1 MLLHGNTVQCV
12 MHMFIFV
19 SLSFISGPVTSKH
32 LFLIKWKDEQ
42 EKTQRFHLLQNIS
55 HKWRTIGE
63 LLDLSSRLESLA
75 MEHREKPEDC
85 CQAVMRLWLANP
97 PDEYPSTWPGLI
109 ELLEDSQLSQI
120 ASQLRNVLH
129 KANL

>member
-1 MLLHGNTVQCV
+1 MLLENTVQCV
-12 MHMFIFV
+12 MHMLTFV

-32 LFLIKWKDEQ
+32 LFLIKWKDEH

-55 HKWRTIGE
+55 HKWRTIGK
-63 LLDLSSRLESLA
+63 LLDLSPPRLQSLA
-75 MEHREKPEDC
+75 MEHRDKPEEC
-85 CQAVMRLWLANP
+85 CQAVMDLWLTNP
-97 PDEYPSTWPGLI
+97 PDDYPCTWPGLI
-109 ELLEDSQLSQI
+109 ELLEDSQLGQI